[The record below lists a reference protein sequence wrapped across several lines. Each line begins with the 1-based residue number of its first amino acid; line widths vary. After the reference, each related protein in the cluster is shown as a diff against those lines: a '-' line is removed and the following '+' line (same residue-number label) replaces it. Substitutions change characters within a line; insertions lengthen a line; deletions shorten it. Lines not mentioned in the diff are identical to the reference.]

1 MTYTHTYTHARTRTR
16 YTPSQKIA
24 GPDLDATGQEATP
37 KKGGG
42 SKGKGGGGGGGRGG
56 GGGGRGGGGGSGG
69 RGGGGLQGDI
79 GGGGQTLEEVYAAA
93 ERRKRGLTEWGD
105 LKGGVKLDR
114 AEGASDVRSSSQQGA
129 SPGGERIVC

>member
-42 SKGKGGGGGGGRGG
+42 SKGKGG
-56 GGGGRGGGGGSGG
+56 
-69 RGGGGLQGDI
+69 GGGGLQGDI